1 MSRPPAISAEHP
13 RLRRLLL
20 EPPRPR
26 SVAERPNA
34 YWYAVA
40 TVCFGAFMGQL
51 DSSIVT
57 LAFPTLGRTF
67 HSTVGGVQWVGLAY
81 LLTLVATLTA
91 VGRYADMAGRKLLY
105 TYGFVVFIVGS
116 LLCGLAPSLPI
127 LIGMR
132 VLQAIGAAM
141 LQANS
146 VAIIVDA
153 LPKEKLGRGI
163 GVQGAAQAL
172 GLALGPVIGGLLIS
186 LGGWRLIFFVNVPV
200 GIVATVLAWLLI
212 PRSRHL
218 SERVAFDWLG
228 LALFAPIGV
237 ALMLAISLGGQAGW
251 SSPFILAMFAA
262 AALLAFAFVAHE
274 SRRPHPMVDLALLRI
289 RAFWTGIAGGWLIYL
304 VIFGVLFVVP
314 YLLEE
319 GMHYSTAR
327 AGLELLAM
335 PLAIGVTA
343 PLAGRLAERT
353 GAQPLIRLGMS
364 VTGGALVL
372 ASFFHGSL
380 PAFIAELAAIGIG
393 LGASTA
399 PNNAATMGA
408 LPATSSGVGSGLL
421 NMARGLGTAI
431 GLALTGLVFT
441 AFGGSQLGDA
451 AAVGRGFHYAT
462 LFLAAV
468 SFAVVGLAALRGNGA
483 LSSDP
488 SAQVE

>member
-1 MSRPPAISAEHP
+1 MTQDTAVAAE
-13 RLRRLLL
+13 RSGLRRLLA
-20 EPPRPR
+20 EPARPR
-26 SVAERPNA
+26 RIAARPNA
-34 YWYAVA
+34 YWYAVL
-40 TVCFGAFMGQL
+40 TVCIGAFMGQL
-51 DSSIVT
+51 DASIVT
-57 LAFPTLGRTF
+57 LAFPTLEHTF
-67 HSTVGGVQWVGLAY
+67 HTTVGGVQWVGLAY

-91 VGRYADMAGRKLLY
+91 VGRYADMIGRKLLY
-105 TYGFVVFIVGS
+105 TYGFVIFIVGS

-146 VAIIVDA
+146 VAIIVDS
-153 LPKEKLGRGI
+153 LPSSKLGRGI

-172 GLALGPVIGGLLIS
+172 GLALGPVVGGLLIS

-218 SERVAFDWLG
+218 AERVAFDWLG

-237 ALMLAISLGGQAGW
+237 ALMLGISLGAQAGW
-251 SSPFILAMFAA
+251 SSPFILSMFAV
-262 AALLAFAFVAHE
+262 AALLTVAFIAHE
-274 SRRPHPMVDLALLRI
+274 RRTVNAMIDLALMRI
-289 RAFWTGIAGGWLIYL
+289 KAFWTGLASGWLIFL

-314 YLLEE
+314 YLLED

-335 PLAIGVTA
+335 PFAIGIAA

-353 GAQPLIRLGMS
+353 GAKPLILAGMS
-364 VTGGALVL
+364 LTGVTLALT
-372 ASFFHGSL
+372 SFYHQSL
-380 PAFIAELAAIGIG
+380 PVFIAELVLIGGG
-393 LGASTA
+393 LGLSTA

-408 LPATSSGVGSGLL
+408 VPATSSGLGSGML
-421 NMARGLGTAI
+421 NMARGLGTAV
-431 GLALTGLVFT
+431 GLALTGFVFA
-441 AFGGSQLGDA
+441 AFGGSHLADSA
-451 AAVGRGFHYAT
+451 SVGRGFQYAM

-468 SFAVVGLAALRGNGA
+468 ALLIVPLSLVRGNGA

-488 SAQVE
+488 TAQVE